1 MSAGPAVQHDAAPV
15 RAPEQH
21 RGPRAHR
28 GAGRADRVREAL
40 RRALPALGLYAAA
53 RLSGMTVMA
62 AWAWT
67 IGKHPRTL
75 LGHLWDGIWYTG
87 IARNGYGLVL
97 PSPTT
102 RGVVFNDLAFFPLF
116 PGLVRAVATVLPLT
130 VVTAGL
136 LVAWASAGAAAWGVY
151 AVGERLHGRRVATLL
166 VLLWGLL
173 PHAIVQTMAYT
184 ESLMTAL
191 AAWALYAALT
201 GRWLWA
207 GGLALLA
214 GLSRPNAIAVA
225 AAVGCTAAL
234 ALWRDGR
241 TRGDWRVWAG
251 AAVAPVGWAGY
262 IVWAGYRSGGGPLG
276 YFEVQRLWGSR
287 FDFGK
292 DAFRFIRHLI
302 VARDYMAYYVTLAIL
317 VAALVALV
325 YLTLD
330 RPPAALLVYVLV
342 LVVIAVGGSSYF
354 ASKPR
359 FLLPA
364 FPLLLPAAVAMARA
378 RPRTIAVTAGALAGL
393 SFFYGTYLLA
403 VARVPM

>member
-1 MSAGPAVQHDAAPV
+1 MSAGPAVQGDAAPV
-15 RAPEQH
+15 RTPQPRRAPGSGH
-21 RGPRAHR
+21 ADRV
-28 GAGRADRVREAL
+28 DRVREAL
-40 RRALPALGLYAAA
+40 RRALPALGMYAAA
-53 RLSGMTVMA
+53 RLTGMTVMA
-62 AWAWT
+62 AWAWW

-102 RGVVFNDLAFFPLF
+102 KGVIFNDLAFFPLY

-130 VVTAGL
+130 VVSAGL
-136 LVAWASAGAAAWGVY
+136 LVAWASAALAAWGVY
-151 AVGERLHGRRVATLL
+151 AVGERLYGRRAGTFL

-191 AAWALYAALT
+191 AAWALYALLT

-225 AAVGCTAAL
+225 AAVWCAVAL
-234 ALWRDGR
+234 ALWRDAR
-241 TRGDWRVWAG
+241 TRRDWRPWA
-251 AAVAPVGWAGY
+251 AAGLAPLGWAGY
-262 IVWAGYRSGGGPLG
+262 VLWAGVRSGDGPLG
-276 YFEVQRLWGSR
+276 YFAVQRRWGSR
-287 FDFGK
+287 FDFGR
-292 DAFRFIRHLI
+292 DAFRFVRHLI
-302 VARDYMAYYVTLAIL
+302 VARDYLAYYATVAVLA
-317 VAALVALV
+317 VAL
-325 YLTLD
+325 LALLHLALH
-330 RPPAALLVYVLV
+330 RPPAPLLVYVLV

-364 FPLLLPAAVAMARA
+364 FPLLVPAALAMAKA
-378 RPRTIAVTAGALAGL
+378 RPRTLAVTAGALAGL

>member
-1 MSAGPAVQHDAAPV
+1 MSAGPAVQHDAAPA
-15 RAPEQH
+15 RAAEPH
-21 RGPRAHR
+21 RTDRAR
-28 GAGRADRVREAL
+28 RRAGRTDRVREAL

-62 AWAWT
+62 AWAWS

-75 LGHLWDGIWYTG
+75 LGHLWDGIWYAG
-87 IARNGYGLVL
+87 IARDGYGTIL

-102 RGVVFNDLAFFPLF
+102 RGVIFNDLAFFPLY
-116 PGLVRAVATVLPLT
+116 PGLVRAVATVLPFT

-151 AVGERLHGRRVATLL
+151 AVGERLHGRRVGTLL

-191 AAWALYAALT
+191 AAWALYAAIT
-201 GRWLWA
+201 GRRLWS
-207 GGLALLA
+207 GVLALLA

-225 AAVGCTAAL
+225 AAVCCAAAL
-234 ALWRDGR
+234 TLWRDDR
-241 TRGDWRVWAG
+241 SRRDWRVWTG
-251 AAVAPVGWAGY
+251 AAIAPVGWAGY
-262 IVWAGYRSGGGPLG
+262 VVWAGFHSGGGPLG

-287 FDFGK
+287 FDFGR

-302 VARDYMAYYVTLAIL
+302 VARDYMAYYMAVAIL
-317 VAALVALV
+317 AVALVALV

-342 LVVIAVGGSSYF
+342 LTVIAVGGSSYF

-364 FPLLLPAAVAMARA
+364 FPLLLPAALAMAKA
-378 RPRTIAVTAGALAGL
+378 RPRTIAVTTGALAGL